1 MAEGTDRVTEL
12 EEKEPS
18 DPQRI
23 EADIVRRRG
32 EITTLVAE
40 LSRRGRDLLDVRLHV
55 RRHAL
60 GVAATVL
67 AVGAVAAGS
76 IALAMWRGRRR
87 DTLTARGG
95 RLREAI
101 GRMMERPERVAVEP
115 TATQRVIGA
124 AGSAAAA
131 FLIKAVLERVNRP
144 RQPTRQHPPEPERDP
159 RPSLT
164 PVPLR
169 RTRETTA
176 TRR

>member
-1 MAEGTDRVTEL
+1 MAEDTDRVSEVDAN
-12 EEKEPS
+12 ERS

-32 EITTLVAE
+32 EITALVAE
-40 LSRRGRDLLDVRLHV
+40 LSRRGHELMDVRLQL

-60 GVAATVL
+60 GAAAAVL

-101 GRMMERPERVAVEP
+101 GRMTDRPERVAVEP
-115 TATQRVIGA
+115 TVTQRVIGA
-124 AGSAAAA
+124 AGSAAVA
-131 FLIKAVLERVNRP
+131 FLIKAALERVNRP
-144 RQPTRQHPPEPERDP
+144 RQPTRQDPPEPQASHRER
-159 RPSLT
+159 T
-164 PVPLR
+164 
-169 RTRETTA
+169 TRYSGTGVA
-176 TRR
+176 ASR